1 MTQDNSILMRSA
13 AHAMSIG
20 DFARLGSENLAYIT
34 ELPKSEAR
42 EFAMTMG
49 VDIGDA
55 RLYALHSGDG
65 TRMAI
70 TDDRGEALMNALESG
85 FIPVTLH

>member
-1 MTQDNSILMRSA
+1 
-13 AHAMSIG
+13 
-20 DFARLGSENLAYIT
+20 
-34 ELPKSEAR
+34 
-42 EFAMTMG
+42 MTMG

-85 FIPVTLH
+85 FTPVTLH